1 VITLGDFKTSVH
13 QRIFAIT
20 GTTLP
25 TTSAYLNLLPAIIR
39 DGLNEL
45 ATAGK
50 YIIKSHDITQD
61 GSGTGSVQKYDLSS
75 LVTDFYNFGE
85 NRVYYDDGEKY
96 KATLDYKVE
105 ANKIIVLPTSKVGTW
120 TVYYNS
126 YPQQITAST
135 PNDTPLEI
143 DPEIEELLIL
153 YTCPRVYLDD
163 DSGFCTLWLNMY
175 DSTIAKLTPNSELP
189 LVVIDHPFE
198 SW

>member
-1 VITLGDFKTSVH
+1 MVTLGDLKTSIH

-25 TTSAYLNLLPAIIR
+25 ATSAYLNLLPAIIR

-61 GSGTGSVQKYDLSS
+61 GTGTGSVQKYDLSS
-75 LVTDFYNFGE
+75 LVTDFYDFGN

-96 KATLDYKVE
+96 GPTLDYKTE
-105 ANKIIVLPTSKVGTW
+105 ANKIIVLPTAKVGTW

-135 PNDTPLEI
+135 QDSTELEI
-143 DPEIEELLIL
+143 CPEIEELLIL
-153 YTCPRVYLDD
+153 YTCPRIYLDD
-163 DSGFCTLWLNMY
+163 DAGFCSLWLNMY
-175 DSTIAKLTPNSELP
+175 SDTIGKLNPNSEQP
-189 LVVIDHPFE
+189 LVMFDHPLE